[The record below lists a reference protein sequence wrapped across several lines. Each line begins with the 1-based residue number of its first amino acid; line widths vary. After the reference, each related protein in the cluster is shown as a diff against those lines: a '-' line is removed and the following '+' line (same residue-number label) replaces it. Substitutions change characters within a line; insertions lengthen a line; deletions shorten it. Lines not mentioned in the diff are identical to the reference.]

1 MTDMTDFDRQLLAEQ
16 HAGLQPFA
24 VLVEAV
30 AAAVAE
36 LQLDEDEIRQV
47 ADALAKKEGLA

>member
-1 MTDMTDFDRQLLAEQ
+1 MTDFDRQLLAEQ